1 MNLQIKKSEMFE
13 TVLCDIWENEN
24 GEVFMTLNQLANA
37 LGYASKSGV
46 ENIINRNDYLKESEY
61 SSTHKMWV
69 VERNREVT
77 REMRVFTELGIYEV
91 AMLAKTEKAKKF
103 RLWIGKILKALRK
116 EEVALVAKPRVLSDK
131 EQLMASMKLTIES
144 VENIK
149 KLDTRMDQLETKV
162 DSQITLDYGE
172 QRRVQKSVAKKVYSL
187 TSDPIE
193 RKSLFA
199 ECYRDLKDRFGV
211 GSYKDIRRKDK
222 GKALQYINAWIP
234 RADAS

>member
-1 MNLQIKKSEMFE
+1 MKNLVFI
-13 TVLCDIWENEN
+13 EN
-24 GEVFMTLNQLANA
+24 GKALTDSLTVAEVFEKQHKNVLRDIKELECSVEFRRLNFEPTTYRNHQNRKLDKVLITQDGFTFLAM
-37 LGYASKSGV
+37 GY
-46 ENIINRNDYLKESEY
+46 
-61 SSTHKMWV
+61 T
-69 VERNREVT
+69 
-77 REMRVFTELGIYEV
+77 
-91 AMLAKTEKAKKF
+91 
-103 RLWIGKILKALRK
+103 GKIAAQFKEAYIREFRRMEETLKQ
-116 EEVALVAKPRVLSDK
+116 PRVLSDK

-211 GSYKDIRRKDK
+211 GSYKDIRRNDKDK
-222 GKALQYINAWIP
+222 ALKYINAWIP
-234 RADAS
+234 RVDAS